1 MRTNVLS
8 FFSSES
14 VAESFAKAWET
25 IGSKLDLSLNIQLN
39 NRRPIG
45 EVLIQ
50 ESLIP
55 NSTTTSKNLSNNMQ
69 PDTYVPCF
77 HNTDL

>member
-8 FFSSES
+8 FFSSGS

-25 IGSKLDLSLNIQLN
+25 IGSKLGLSINIQLN
-39 NRRPIG
+39 NRRPNDD
-45 EVLIQ
+45 VLIQ

-55 NSTTTSKNLSNNMQ
+55 ISKTTSKNLSNNVQ
-69 PDTYVPCF
+69 LDSLAPCF